1 MRLRILILN
10 LILTLS
16 PLLATQSLGS
26 NDNNTSLQEQNDVG
40 SNIADDKVIE
50 LKKIVNLT
58 ALQER
63 LIRDAY
69 KRYKYAL
76 DSALYDVADPYK
88 AAQIK
93 YDAGKRYNMTLM
105 STLTEIQRN
114 KYIKVTS
121 TPEVEAKTE
130 YKLELLAESGEYT
143 EEELAT
149 IKPQIFNYLMAEKIV
164 YARDKYDIKKQKENI
179 ARLKN
184 IIPKALKASN
194 AFEKIKG
201 QGRLIKGNIHW

>member
-1 MRLRILILN
+1 MARSFLILS
-10 LILTLS
+10 LILTF
-16 PLLATQSLGS
+16 PFLLATQALGS
-26 NDNNTSLQEQNDVG
+26 NDELTSLQKQSYDDNL
-40 SNIADDKVIE
+40 ADGKIIE
-50 LKKIVNLT
+50 LEKIINLT
-58 ALQER
+58 TIQER
-63 LIRDAY
+63 LIRNAFKEY
-69 KRYKYAL
+69 KHAL
-76 DSALYDVADPYK
+76 DSALFDIEDPYMS
-88 AAQIK
+88 AQIK
-93 YDAGKRYNMTLM
+93 YDAGKRYNSTLM

-121 TPEVEAKTE
+121 TPEVKAKTE
-130 YKLELLAESGEYT
+130 YKLGLLEESGEYT
-143 EEELAT
+143 KEELAT

-201 QGRLIKGNIHW
+201 QGRLIKGNVHW